1 MAPVRAACKVEGD
14 WEMGNE
20 VKLMTPH
27 EVLPLKLK
35 SN

>member
-1 MAPVRAACKVEGD
+1 MAPMRAACTCKGEGD

-27 EVLPLKLK
+27 EV
-35 SN
+35 